1 MVKEEIFAII
11 AETLRRLFGERLVS
25 VKVFGS
31 YAAGEETPDSD
42 VDILIVLDAAEEG
55 PIEAAARARA
65 ALEVP
70 VPVDVIVRTP
80 RQLEERR
87 ALGDDFFGYI
97 ESTGLEIIEATRE
110 RMA

>member
-1 MVKEEIFAII
+1 MVKEEIFAVI

-55 PIEAAARARA
+55 PVEAAARARA
-65 ALEVP
+65 ALELP
-70 VPVDVIVRTP
+70 VPVDVMVRTP
-80 RQLEERR
+80 SQLDERL
-87 ALGDDFFGYI
+87 ALGDGFFRYI
-97 ESTGLEIIEATRE
+97 ESTGLEISEATR
-110 RMA
+110 